1 MRQFTE
7 SEGVA
12 DPERAAATEAATPAG
27 ARQEPRLPWPAA
39 GVPQAAVWLEAHVA
53 TVAEQLALDEA
64 LLEEAHAGRLAMPV
78 VRTWMAAAPAV
89 VVGSSS
95 RIDEEVDRG
104 ACAAAGVP
112 VLRRPSGGLTV
123 VLGPGCLMWSV
134 IAPLPAAAPAIER
147 LHAALLDPLA
157 AALVAAGRPVVR
169 RGSSDLAVSA
179 ADGERK
185 VSGNALRVRR
195 GAVLYHGTLLD
206 AFDLPLISRLLRH
219 PPREPGYRAG
229 REHGSFLANLGLGR
243 EAIDRAVRRAFAA
256 AVTATDWPAERVA
269 ALVRERYA
277 SREWTE
283 RLM

>member
-1 MRQFTE
+1 MRQFAE
-7 SEGVA
+7 SKGVGKP
-12 DPERAAATEAATPAG
+12 DGAASPATGSPTMS
-27 ARQEPRLPWPAA
+27 LPWPAGGA
-39 GVPQAAVWLEAHVA
+39 LPRAAWLAAEVA

-64 LLEEAHAGRLAMPV
+64 LLDEAHAGRLVMPV
-78 VRTWMAAAPAV
+78 VRTWMASAPAV

-95 RIDEEVDRG
+95 RIDEEVDRA

-112 VLRRPSGGLTV
+112 LLRRPSGGLTV

-134 IAPLPAAAPAIER
+134 IAPLPAAVAPAIER
-147 LHAALLDPLA
+147 LHSNLLDPLA
-157 AALVAAGRPVVR
+157 AALVVAGRPVVR
-169 RGSSDLAVSA
+169 RGSSDLAIVA
-179 ADGERK
+179 AEGERK

-206 AFDLPLISRLLRH
+206 CFDLPLVSRLLRH

-243 EAIDRAVRRAFAA
+243 EVIDRAIRRAFAA
-256 AVTATDWPAERVA
+256 EVTAGDWPAARVA
-269 ALVRERYA
+269 ALVQERYA

-283 RLM
+283 RLS